1 MTHESL
7 TCGQLVGSPSS
18 DGGIIIGW
26 YEAGNDSS
34 GRTKS
39 SVRWKNHSS
48 QLEEVPLEQEMASH
62 SVFFPGKFMDRGA

>member
-39 SVRWKNHSS
+39 SVRWKNGKPFSKVSVLQGVNCSS
-48 QLEEVPLEQEMASH
+48 QQKL
-62 SVFFPGKFMDRGA
+62 